1 MSFRKIEKSNA
12 KLQSERGGEF
22 QSRDIFFLSDS
33 KGRYIQNEVNPS
45 DSVKI
50 CFIFRGGFVID
61 NPEFRLCLHRT
72 AESVPPRTQLYWY
85 GSVHASSLKK
95 TGTLK

>member
-1 MSFRKIEKSNA
+1 MSFRKIEKSIA

-22 QSRDIFFLSDS
+22 QSRDIFLLSDI

-50 CFIFRGGFVID
+50 CFIYRGGFVID
-61 NPEFRLCLHRT
+61 NP
-72 AESVPPRTQLYWY
+72 
-85 GSVHASSLKK
+85 
-95 TGTLK
+95 